1 MRMAAILVREV
12 IQSAVAGMVPRNGI
26 AEAFENESDRLRRLA
41 LLCGLRNHPPVTNVV
56 GHRFAAPGLDGALKP
71 HDGLIYPIIT
81 ARRIDLGIF
90 TTDGRLGDALVALIH
105 LAAGHLGSSQASVMA
120 LSMRCR

>member
-41 LLCGLRNHPPVTNVV
+41 Y
-56 GHRFAAPGLDGALKP
+56 FAGFA
-71 HDGLIYPIIT
+71 II
-81 ARRIDLGIF
+81 RPSRM
-90 TTDGRLGDALVALIH
+90 
-105 LAAGHLGSSQASVMA
+105 S
-120 LSMRCR
+120 

>member
-12 IQSAVAGMVPRNGI
+12 IQSAVARMVPRNGI
-26 AEAFENESDRLRRLA
+26 EEAFGNESDRSRRLA
-41 LLCGLRNHPPVTNVV
+41 LLRGLRNHPSVTNVV
-56 GHRFAAPGLDGALKP
+56 GHRFAASGLDGALKP
-71 HDGLIYPIIT
+71 HDSLIYPIIT

-105 LAAGHLGSSQASVMA
+105 LAAGHLGSSQASVTV